1 MKALSEKLFIIIFLL
16 IFCLTIS
23 HKAFSMPVENK
34 KVELSSSAFK
44 ANGLIPKQYTCDGIN
59 ISPSLSW
66 NNIPENAKSLTL
78 ILDDPD
84 APGRTWVHWIIYNMP
99 PISKGLQEGVL
110 PLQNFSHDTKQGLND
125 FNKIGYGG
133 PCPPSGTHRYFFKL
147 YALDTKLN
155 LEAGATKKQ
164 LENAMKDHILAQA
177 ELIGKYKK

>member
-1 MKALSEKLFIIIFLL
+1 MAKKIITLFSVLCIFLL
-16 IFCLTIS
+16 CYS
-23 HKAFSMPVENK
+23 SKAGEKSLLEIKSPAFENNK
-34 KVELSSSAFK
+34 
-44 ANGLIPKQYTCDGIN
+44 LIPKQYTCNGIN
-59 ISPSLSW
+59 ISPPLFWSK
-66 NNIPENAKSLTL
+66 IPVTTKSLAL
-78 ILDDPD
+78 ISDDPD
-84 APGRTWVHWIIYNMP
+84 APMGTWVHWIIYNMP